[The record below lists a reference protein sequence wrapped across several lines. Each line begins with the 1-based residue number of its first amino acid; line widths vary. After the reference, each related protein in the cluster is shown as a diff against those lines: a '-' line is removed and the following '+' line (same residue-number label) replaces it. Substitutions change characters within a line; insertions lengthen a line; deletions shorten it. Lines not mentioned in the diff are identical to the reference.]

1 MDSERPGK
9 IFQLYCLLK
18 VIQKKQLIYLP
29 EYPVPWNEYKEHALK
44 LEAAIV
50 NLLSDLSFNI
60 WTFESILKGNFNQE
74 SKRLPSLAGKFR
86 ASIGHNTSLVASKSC
101 QQVGRINDEPFSF
114 GLILKNRFGI
124 KSSIFPVHF
133 ANNSLWL
140 LNSNYLFNVLTKA
153 LLQPTAFFENKF
165 YINLCWWKSDGH
177 CIDTSRL
184 YCELVQFCLD
194 FCLSRIKLINVEI
207 LSIRKMNICATMP
220 NISVIWAQ
228 TINQSL
234 IMYWKISCDDPNH
247 YYWLN

>member
-140 LNSNYLFNVLTKA
+140 LNSNYLFNMFWQRPYSNGAPTHSFFWEQILYKSMLMKKWWPLHRHKSFVLRIGSV
-153 LLQPTAFFENKF
+153 L
-165 YINLCWWKSDGH
+165 
-177 CIDTSRL
+177 SRL
-184 YCELVQFCLD
+184 LLV
-194 FCLSRIKLINVEI
+194 
-207 LSIRKMNICATMP
+207 T
-220 NISVIWAQ
+220 
-228 TINQSL
+228 
-234 IMYWKISCDDPNH
+234 Y
-247 YYWLN
+247 